1 VEELNVKVD
10 GTRITVTM
18 PTTGFWVAYQKKSG
32 NERLVLIGSWH
43 EPNMTTAEGVA
54 FRTRA
59 MQVAA
64 DKARELG
71 WIV

>member
-1 VEELNVKVD
+1 MEELNVEVD

-18 PTTGFWVAYQKKSG
+18 PNTRFWVTYQKKLG
-32 NERLVLIGSWH
+32 NERLVLTGSWH

-59 MQVAA
+59 MQAAA

>member
-1 VEELNVKVD
+1 MEGLKVEVD

-18 PTTGFWVAYQKKSG
+18 PNTRFWVTYQKKSG

-43 EPNMTTAEGVA
+43 EPTMTTPEGIA

-59 MQVAA
+59 MQVAN